1 MDSASVFVKTQKG
14 RDEVRTRSHQL
25 SARERTTLI
34 MIDGKRRAAD
44 LRALSLTPDEVEK
57 HLHALLESG
66 LIELQ
71 IASDDASETSDS
83 NQASQIARPASD
95 MPPPVTESAVTPSIF
110 MQTQPCPELEKTRR
124 FILEVAEEALGDKA
138 AEFTNTLVE
147 LHDRQALLNFA
158 QHLHDVLHRLMNG
171 KEADQFLQTVREL
184 APKA

>member
-1 MDSASVFVKTQKG
+1 METASVFVKTQKG

-34 MIDGKRRAAD
+34 MIDGKRQAAD
-44 LRALSLTPDEVEK
+44 LLALSPTPDEVEK
-57 HLHALLESG
+57 HLHALLQRG

-71 IASDDASETSDS
+71 NTAIDVNRTSELSKVS
-83 NQASQIARPASD
+83 EISLSPSD
-95 MPPPVTESAVTPSIF
+95 MRSPVPESAVPSSAF
-110 MQTQPCPELEKTRR
+110 TRTQFCPDLEKTRR
-124 FILEVAEEALGDKA
+124 FIQEVAEETLGDKA
-138 AEFTNTLVE
+138 TEFTNTLVE

-158 QHLHDVLHRLMNG
+158 QHLHDVLHRMVNG